1 MARRRLPRA
10 TIWVVRLRVDVHAG
24 GLVVVLALSGCAG
37 NAASRDEP
45 TDAALDAS
53 PKATPGD
60 TDVGEAGG
68 DPADGAAPEEDAAAN
83 QPPVDAGG
91 PVPDG
96 TAVRGDIDA
105 SVLDAPIAAPVD
117 KWTWVPFSNAFCAN
131 GSPIGIGVN
140 PSTTSTN
147 VVVYFEGGGACWSE
161 ETCYVQKT
169 AVYFSIAYNKANF
182 VADTTSPAYMAL
194 PGGFFDRSA
203 AANPFKDASYVYV
216 PYCTGDLH
224 GGSNVVQYGSV
235 KAMHVGYQNF
245 SAFLRRLAPTFASAG
260 QVFLTG
266 SSAGGDGALLNFG
279 QTQRAFANAVVHVI
293 DDSGTLMPADVEALG
308 IAIEPSWRT
317 QWNLAAALPAEC
329 EACSTT
335 LAALYGYYAASYPKS
350 RFSLLSYQDDSV
362 IPAYYG
368 ITTAQF
374 TDGLNE
380 DLSTYFVPNANAR
393 SYVAGMFGHVLFFSP
408 LLATNGTT
416 VQDFVSQLATDD
428 ASWASVHP

>member
-1 MARRRLPRA
+1 
-10 TIWVVRLRVDVHAG
+10 VRLRVDVHVG

-37 NAASRDEP
+37 TEASHGDAS
-45 TDAALDAS
+45 DAALDEAPS
-53 PKATPGD
+53 TSMRGD
-60 TDVGEAGG
+60 TGIVEAGE
-68 DPADGAAPEEDAAAN
+68 DPADGAAPELDAAN
-83 QPPVDAGG
+83 QAPAEAGAA
-91 PVPDG
+91 VPDG
-96 TAVRGDIDA
+96 SVVRGDIDA
-105 SVLDAPIAAPVD
+105 SVLDEPIAAPIE

-131 GSPIGIGVN
+131 GSSIGIGVN
-140 PSTTSTN
+140 RSTTSAN

-169 AVYFSIAYNKANF
+169 AVYFSSAYNQANF
-182 VADTTSPAYMAL
+182 VADTTSPGYMAL
-194 PGGFFDRSA
+194 PGGFFDRTA

-224 GGSNVVQYGSV
+224 GGSNVVQYGAM

-245 SAFLRRLAPTFASAG
+245 SAFLRRLAPTFPSAG
-260 QVFLTG
+260 QIFLTG

-279 QTQRAFANAVVHVI
+279 QTQRAFGNAVVHVI

-308 IAIEPSWRT
+308 TAIEPSWRT

-335 LAALYGYYAASYPKS
+335 LAALYGYYAASFPKS

-393 SYVAGMFGHVLFFSP
+393 SYVAGMFGHVLFFTP

-416 VQDFVSQLATDD
+416 VQEFVSGLATND